1 MIEPNIKPIIII
13 GAGRSGTKFFRDLLL
28 ASPEVC
34 GIPYDV
40 SYIWRYGNEDY
51 PDEELPLSRLDDKKS
66 SYIRKTI
73 IRLSGAE
80 KREYRFLLEK
90 TVGNTLRVPFVR
102 AVFPDAKYIHLIR
115 DGRAVTESAMRLWEQ
130 PPEVDY
136 LLKKLKYFPWR
147 NYRHAFWYA
156 INLLKGKLSSSRAQ
170 KVWGPRYKGIARD
183 AETLPLIKVCA
194 KQWRECVS
202 KASAGLAELPPSEV
216 LKVRY
221 EALVSS
227 RSTIEQVCEFIG
239 IADNKEIILAYQ
251 NSLQPEN
258 LNKWKSRFSEEELEI
273 LDSELSEML
282 GKYGYA

>member
-1 MIEPNIKPIIII
+1 MNEHNIKPIIII
-13 GAGRSGTKFFRDLLL
+13 GAGRSGTKFFRDILL

-73 IRLSGAE
+73 VRLSGA
-80 KREYRFLLEK
+80 KKGNYRFLLEK

-115 DGRAVTESAMRLWEQ
+115 DGRAVTESAMRLWQQ

-147 NYRHAFWYA
+147 NYRYAFWYS
-156 INLLKGKLSSSRAQ
+156 INMLKGKLSSSRAQ
-170 KVWGPRYKGIARD
+170 KFWGPRYKGIERD

-194 KQWRECVS
+194 KQWCECVS
-202 KASAGLAELPPSEV
+202 KASAELTSSEV
-216 LKVRY
+216 LTVRY

-227 RSTIEQVCEFIG
+227 PSTIEQVCEFIG
-239 IADNKEIILAYQ
+239 IADNKEIISAYQ
-251 NSLQPEN
+251 SCLQPEN
-258 LNKWKSRFSEEELEI
+258 MNKWKSRFSEAELEI

-282 GKYGYA
+282 GKHGYN